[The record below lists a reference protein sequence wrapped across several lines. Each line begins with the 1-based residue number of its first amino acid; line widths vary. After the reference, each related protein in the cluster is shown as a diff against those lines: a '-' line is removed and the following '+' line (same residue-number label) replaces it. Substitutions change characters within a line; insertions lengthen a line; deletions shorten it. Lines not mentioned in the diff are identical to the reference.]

1 MKDLISI
8 VIPFYKKKEFFAE
21 TIKSVK
27 NQKYKNYEI
36 LLIYDDPDKS
46 LLPYIKKILKKIKN
60 KRIFINK
67 KNYGAGHSRNI
78 GIKKA
83 KGNFIAFLDADDTWN
98 KNKLLSQLNFMKHQK
113 CDFSFTSYS
122 IINNRGQI
130 LKKIKAKNEISYNDL
145 LNSCD
150 IGLST
155 VLMKKK
161 LFKNLKFPKLKT
173 KEDFVLWLRLSKKK
187 IQMLGIK
194 KNLSYWRKTEYSL
207 SSSIT
212 QKLRDSFTVYYKY
225 LEFNWIKSIIYI
237 LILSV
242 NSIRKRYDDSY

>member
-8 VIPFYKKKEFFAE
+8 IIPFYKKKEFFE
-21 TIKSVK
+21 EKIKSVK

-173 KEDFVLWLRLSKKK
+173 KEDFVLWLLVLKKGYK
-187 IQMLGIK
+187 IGAIRKVLT
-194 KNLSYWRKTEYSL
+194 LWRKVDNSL
-207 SSSIT
+207 SSSVL
-212 QKLRDSFTVYYKY
+212 QKLIDGFRVYHVHMNFNVFKSLYFLLVLILKY
-225 LEFNWIKSIIYI
+225 LK
-237 LILSV
+237 
-242 NSIRKRYDDSY
+242 K